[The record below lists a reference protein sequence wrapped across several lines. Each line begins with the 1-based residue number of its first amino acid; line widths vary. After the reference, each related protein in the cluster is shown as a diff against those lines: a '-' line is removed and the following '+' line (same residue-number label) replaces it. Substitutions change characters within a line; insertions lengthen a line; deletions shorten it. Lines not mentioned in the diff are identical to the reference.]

1 LKSAALSTRIG
12 QKAKKNRYPLYS
24 ILALVLLLPSFLF
37 SQVTDTTRKKDSV
50 SKLNMLKYYGDSI
63 PVSRQRDLIDLGL
76 IIIGKKP
83 SLRLDSNKTK
93 TGHLHVA
100 AAPSPSYSLATGIAF
115 NITASIAFYL
125 SEHGEANISS
135 ILVSPLITIKKQF
148 AFPVQ
153 FSVWTKNNKY
163 NLIGDWRFLT
173 YPEDTYGLGGLT
185 TPADATSLDYNYV
198 RLYTFLLKTI
208 GRDFYAGLGYQYDN
222 HWNITQNNV
231 PPGTRTDFDNY
242 GFASSSISSGLSAS
256 VLFDNRRNSINPE
269 GGSTYANI
277 VFRQNL
283 RALASDGNWESLL
296 IDVRKYIHLSES
308 SDNVLAFWSYNWLT
322 LNGNPP
328 YMDLPSTG
336 WDTYGNTGRG
346 YIQSRFRSKNMV
358 DLEAEYRFAILR
370 NGLLGGVVFGN
381 LQEYSEPNGVF
392 ESINPGYGVGIRIKF
407 NKFSKANLCLDYAF
421 GLHGSNGLFVNLGE
435 VF

>member
-1 LKSAALSTRIG
+1 MKPNRLSARENQKS
-12 QKAKKNRYPLYS
+12 KKVGYPGYF
-24 ILALVLLLPSFLF
+24 ILGVFQLLPLFLLCQ
-37 SQVTDTTRKKDSV
+37 SENEKTDSV
-50 SKLNMLKYYGDSI
+50 KGLNTIRYYGDTI
-63 PVSRQRDLIDLGL
+63 PISKQRDLIDLAL
-76 IIIGKKP
+76 VILGKNP
-83 SLRLDSNKTK
+83 SMRLDSNKTK

-115 NITASIAFYL
+115 NVTASLAFYL

-135 ILVSPLITIKKQF
+135 ILVAPLITIKKQF
-148 AFPVQ
+148 ALPVQ
-153 FSVWTKNNKY
+153 FSVWTKDNKF
-163 NLIGDWRFLT
+163 NLVGDWRFLT

-185 TPADATSLDYNYV
+185 TDADAISLDYNYV

-208 GRDFYAGLGYQYDN
+208 GKDFYAGLGYQYDN
-222 HWNITQNNV
+222 HWNIQQLNV
-231 PPGTRTDFDNY
+231 PAGTVTDFDKY
-242 GFASSSISSGLSAS
+242 GYSSSSISSGISAS

-269 GGSTYANI
+269 GGSSYANI

-296 IDVRKYIHLSES
+296 IDLRKYFHLSSS
-308 SDNVLAFWSYNWLT
+308 SDNVLALWSYNWLT
-322 LNGNPP
+322 LGGTPP

-346 YIQSRFRSKNMV
+346 YIQSRFRSKNML
-358 DLEAEYRFAILR
+358 DFEAEYRFAIMR

-381 LQEYSEPNGVF
+381 LQAYSEPNGVF
-392 ESINPGYGVGIRIKF
+392 ESLNPGYGAGLRIRF
-407 NKFSKANLCLDYAF
+407 NKFSKANICLDYAF